1 MNALTKKG
9 VLSEDKLFATLETR
23 TGDAWIGDGE
33 HGVRAL
39 VHDTIG
45 FIRDL
50 PPDLIEAFRS
60 TLEDSIESDVL
71 LHVIDAGDPRI
82 EEKLATVE
90 NILADIGAAQPRI
103 HVFNKSDTLSER
115 EIVLY
120 REKYAILDPVFVSAA
135 DRTGVNELKTR
146 MYHALLEFL

>member
-1 MNALTKKG
+1 
-9 VLSEDKLFATLETR
+9 
-23 TGDAWIGDGE
+23 
-33 HGVRAL
+33 

-45 FIRDL
+45 FIREL

-82 EEKLATVE
+82 EEKLETVE
-90 NILADIGAAQPRI
+90 NILSEIGATQRRI

-120 REKYAILDPVFVSAA
+120 REKYALLDPVFVSSSE
-135 DRTGVNELKTR
+135 RTGIDELKAR
-146 MYHALLEFL
+146 MYRALPEFL

>member
-1 MNALTKKG
+1 M
-9 VLSEDKLFATLETR
+9 
-23 TGDAWIGDGE
+23 
-33 HGVRAL
+33 
-39 VHDTIG
+39 HDTIG

-82 EEKLATVE
+82 TEKLETVE
-90 NILADIGAAQPRI
+90 NILADIGASQPRI

-115 EIVLY
+115 EIALY
-120 REKYAILDPVFVSAA
+120 RERYGILDPVFVSSVE
-135 DRTGVNELKTR
+135 RTGIDELRAR
-146 MYHALLEFL
+146 MYSALPKFLS